1 MSTTIQPITM
11 TSADWNT
18 DGRDDLIVLHYINSA
33 TWRDVKITYSGST
46 GPGNAATGGL
56 ITITLYEPV
65 YGFAAGD
72 WSGDSVFARYAGV
85 RGNRD
90 IPVPVAMLTPPP
102 FDPTRSDISSG
113 YAFYGTGT
121 TVGGTYTGSLSAF
134 AGAGVTFGDKF
145 RACIFVCLAEFE
157 LKFEVMLSG
166 HVTLQWGRTFETK
179 QDIQTQVQE
188 SSVSL
193 SQGHALGW
201 ETGWRLEVNGDTSGT
216 VGTVRAGFIF
226 PAGMAGSALW
236 PLHHGSSFT
245 IGGQPAKL
253 VGFWTDSW
261 PGEEYETYGYWSRA
275 YVKKI
280 SLPTRVSVIGLTLL
294 VLDWKVEFMNE
305 GYPAKITST
314 SKSSSSVSLYWMHSG
329 GVDPSGASRRTG
341 DYVEWSTSSS
351 FSTVFTSSLLSSS
364 TSSFT
369 VGSLAASTTYYFRVK
384 AVFNSPTAFT
394 NLSGVVS
401 VTTSASGGGGGGS
414 NCPPICPTKSF
425 DRWTVERI
433 DEHAK

>member
-1 MSTTIQPITM
+1 
-11 TSADWNT
+11 
-18 DGRDDLIVLHYINSA
+18 
-33 TWRDVKITYSGST
+33 
-46 GPGNAATGGL
+46 
-56 ITITLYEPV
+56 
-65 YGFAAGD
+65 
-72 WSGDSVFARYAGV
+72 
-85 RGNRD
+85 
-90 IPVPVAMLTPPP
+90 
-102 FDPTRSDISSG
+102 
-113 YAFYGTGT
+113 
-121 TVGGTYTGSLSAF
+121 
-134 AGAGVTFGDKF
+134 
-145 RACIFVCLAEFE
+145 
-157 LKFEVMLSG
+157 MLSEIEKSPQL
-166 HVTLQWGRTFETK
+166 VLTVAVWGPL
-179 QDIQTQVQE
+179 DV
-188 SSVSL
+188 
-193 SQGHALGW
+193 ALGGAFSFTCLGAGW
-201 ETGWRLEVNGDTSGT
+201 ETGWQLQVNGEISGT
-216 VGTVRAGFIF
+216 VATVTAGFIF
-226 PAGMAGSALW
+226 TAGLAGSDLW
-236 PLHHGSSFT
+236 TLNHGSSFT

-341 DYVEWSTSSS
+341 YYVEWSTSSS
-351 FSTVFTSSLLSSS
+351 FSTVFTSSLLGSS

-401 VTTSASGGGGGGS
+401 VTTSASGGGGGGGGG
-414 NCPPICPTKSF
+414 NCPPICP
-425 DRWTVERI
+425 I
-433 DEHAK
+433 